1 LPPNARL
8 PSEVEAFSREWGAM
22 FETASQHEP
31 VALRRTPYALTKKP
45 DALIAAILEWM
56 EEDK

>member
-1 LPPNARL
+1 L

-31 VALRRTPYALTKKP
+31 VALRRTPYAPTKKP